1 MTDPLAERLHLLEC
15 VQSPQANIPSMGRYA
30 PDKRPFDVLPD
41 LHQQSHHKRADEIRA
56 FLAERVTVD
65 AIKKAMAGSCP
76 HGQGARRACATC
88 SAYRAL
94 GLLRREV
101 GG

>member
-1 MTDPLAERLHLLEC
+1 MTDPLAERLYNLMRKQPITCCRSDAEDI
-15 VQSPQANIPSMGRYA
+15 ATA
-30 PDKRPFDVLPD
+30 T
-41 LHQQSHHKRADEIRA
+41 RA

-94 GLLRREV
+94 EVLRREM